1 MFARLYGTILQ
12 PSLLHGEEEGDLL
25 LKTAG
30 GVAYR
35 FSCSFPT
42 RQRLLAADAGTEL
55 EVLTELAVRED
66 RWLLYGFAD
75 AVEQTAFRLLTAV
88 QGVGGKVALA
98 ILSVLPPELLQ
109 QAVLTKDA
117 KALQQADGV
126 GARLA
131 ERLITE
137 LKDRLAK
144 QPLGSGSIQ
153 PMGDL
158 MGGGA
163 SALASASDDPLLQDA
178 TQALIQLGYSRLE
191 AMTALTKAQEQLQE
205 KPIANSNQ
213 PSSPSLASFIT
224 AALQQLAKG

>member
-153 PMGDL
+153 PMGGSL
-158 MGGGA
+158 M
-163 SALASASDDPLLQDA
+163 SSTALASASDDPLLQDA